1 MRHAVDAGAFF
12 GGGFGFVAESG
23 EEPGRAALVVV
34 FGSGGCHAPAVAGCC
49 SAGLAD
55 TGHAGA
61 ALLVELGGLGV
72 VEDDVGRPA
81 ASVVRFPRL
90 PGVVG
95 QIAIYLVPAAVA
107 RPDLLAGDPRGVD
120 VECPGAVRQDVGSDG
135 PGEGL
140 AGDDD

>member
-72 VEDDVGRPA
+72 VEEDVRRPT
-81 ASVVRFPRL
+81 ASVVCLCLDERH
-90 PGVVG
+90 GVCGEVER
-95 QIAIYLVPAAVA
+95 VA
-107 RPDLLAGDPRGVD
+107 GLA
-120 VECPGAVRQDVGSDG
+120 DVGV
-135 PGEGL
+135 
-140 AGDDD
+140 